1 MSLRRSLPAVVPLL
15 AFLALPTVGHAA
27 SVADELSDLREALAF
42 GKASGTIRYR
52 FENVDQSGVAKDAN
66 ASTLRGVL
74 GYETKSYHGITTF
87 AQFEGVWAVGEDNYR
102 SGTNGKAAAT
112 YPLVAD
118 QPSVELQQAWAQ
130 YVCPLDSWK
139 TAVRFGRQ
147 EINLS
152 NQRLVG
158 SVAWRQDQQSFDG
171 VGISSMPYNAGATN
185 LTFGYHYLNRV
196 NRVFPDSSVTNP
208 FQGNLDMSTHL
219 AQATYKLDGYGQ
231 LVAYGLFLDYDG
243 TVAAVT
249 NNSSRTLGARASGAY
264 KLNDTLSALYG
275 AEYARQG
282 DYGSNT
288 NSYDAGYYQAE
299 VGATWEDFT
308 LKYGYSVLQGDSATD
323 KFTTPLATGHAFNGW
338 ADVFLNTP
346 NGGLKAHSLS
356 LIYLPSVVK
365 GLTLTGIGYVF
376 KGESNSDH
384 YGNEL
389 DLMADYK
396 ISQFPGLMVG
406 VKFARFVGDKVNS
419 MTGASVT
426 GATAEDLTKTMVF
439 TQYTF

>member
-1 MSLRRSLPAVVPLL
+1 MSLRRSLSAVVPLL
-15 AFLALPTVGHAA
+15 AFLALPTVGQGATI
-27 SVADELSDLREALAF
+27 ADELSDLKDALTS
-42 GKASGTIRYR
+42 GKVSGTVRYR
-52 FENVDQSGVAKDAN
+52 YENVDQSGVSKDAN
-66 ASTLRGVL
+66 ASTIRGAL
-74 GYETKSYHGITTF
+74 GYGTNSYHGITTF
-87 AQFEGVWAVGEDNYR
+87 TQFEGVWAVGEDHYR
-102 SGTNGKAAAT
+102 SGTNGKSAAT
-112 YPLVAD
+112 YPLVTD

-130 YVCPLDSWK
+130 YVCPVDPWK
-139 TAVRFGRQ
+139 SAVRFGRQ

-171 VGISSMPYNAGATN
+171 VGMSSMPYNAGATN
-185 LTFGYHYLNRV
+185 LSFGYHYLNRV
-196 NRVFPDSSVTNP
+196 NRIFPDSSVTNP

-231 LVAYGLFLDYDG
+231 VVAYGLFLDYDD
-243 TVAAVT
+243 TLAAVT

-264 KLNDTLSALYG
+264 KLNDALSALYG

-299 VGATWEDFT
+299 VGATWEEVT
-308 LKYGYSVLQGDSATD
+308 LKYGYNVLQGDSATD

-346 NGGLKAHSLS
+346 SGGLKGHSLS
-356 LIYLPSVVK
+356 LIYVPSMVK
-365 GLTLTGIGYVF
+365 GMTLTGIGYLF
-376 KGESNSDH
+376 NGESNSAH

-389 DLMADYK
+389 DLLAEYK
-396 ISQFPGLMVG
+396 VSQFPGLMIG
-406 VKFARFVGDKVNS
+406 VKFARFVGDEVNS

-426 GATAEDLTKTMVF
+426 GATAEDLTKTMVY

>member
-15 AFLALPTVGHAA
+15 AFLALPTMGHAA

-42 GKASGTIRYR
+42 GKVSGTIRYR
-52 FENVDQSGVAKDAN
+52 YENVDQSNVTKDAN
-66 ASTLRGVL
+66 ASTLRGAL

-87 AQFEGVWAVGEDNYR
+87 AQFEGVWAVGEDHYR
-102 SGTNGKAAAT
+102 SATNGKPAAT

-130 YVCPLDSWK
+130 YVCPVDPWK

-158 SVAWRQDQQSFDG
+158 AIAWRQDQQSFDSVG
-171 VGISSMPYNAGATN
+171 VSSMPYNEGATN
-185 LTFGYHYLNRV
+185 LSFGYHFLSRV
-196 NRVFPDSSVTNP
+196 NRIFPDGTVTNP

-219 AQATYKLDGYGQ
+219 AQATYKLDGLGQ
-231 LVAYGLFLDYDG
+231 IVGYGLFLDYDNN
-243 TVAAVT
+243 VAAVT
-249 NNSSRTLGARASGAY
+249 NNSSSTLGARASGAY

-275 AEYARQG
+275 AEYARQS

-288 NSYDAGYYQAE
+288 NSYDAGYMQAE
-299 VGATWEDFT
+299 VGAMWQDFT
-308 LKYGYSVLQGDSATD
+308 LKYGYNVLQGDSATD

-346 NGGLKAHSLS
+346 NGGLKGHSLS
-356 LIYLPSVVK
+356 LIYVPSMVK
-365 GLTLTGIGYVF
+365 GLTLTGIGYLF
-376 KGESNSDH
+376 NGESNSAH

-389 DLMADYK
+389 DLLAEYK
-396 ISQFPGLMVG
+396 VSQFPGLMIG
-406 VKFARFVGDKVNS
+406 VKFARFVGDEVNS

-426 GATAEDLTKTMVF
+426 GATAEDLTKTMVY